1 MIHATSLPSC
11 VELFLH
17 FLSEENAKI
26 GIFTLHGKRSFLP
39 AELGWPDSFTDV
51 LTS

>member
-26 GIFTLHGKRSFLP
+26 GIFTLHSKEIFFL
-39 AELGWPDSFTDV
+39 LSSDDLIVSQMY
-51 LTS
+51 

>member
-26 GIFTLHGKRSFLP
+26 GIYP
-39 AELGWPDSFTDV
+39 AQQKKFPSCWARMTW
-51 LTS
+51 